1 LEYAGKNV
9 TWKNADLVGEN
20 VTWKNADLVEVIVC
34 FKCLEVDLSLFLLVF
49 LLDTRSG
56 VAGAAEKGS

>member
-1 LEYAGKNV
+1 MN
-9 TWKNADLVGEN
+9 
-20 VTWKNADLVEVIVC
+20 WKNADLVEMIVC
-34 FKCLEVDLSLFLLVF
+34 FKCLEVDFLLFLLVF

>member
-1 LEYAGKNV
+1 MLR
-9 TWKNADLVGEN
+9 
-20 VTWKNADLVEVIVC
+20 KNADLVEVIVC